1 MGARG
6 GLLAPFGRE
15 ALLQRVHEVD
25 DIRGTLR
32 PRHLDLLA
40 LGLLIDDLTQRRL
53 IAVLDLVWFEVAGL
67 GLYDVL
73 CEIEHLLLD
82 FDVGNVLKIVRLVP
96 DLVGVSARADR
107 PFGNPAG
114 RTCTEAPRSET
125 CHYRPLRDQ

>member
-40 LGLLIDDLTQRRL
+40 LGLLIDDLSQRRL
-53 IAVLDLVWFEVAGL
+53 VAVLSMRHGRRARELEGL
-67 GLYDVL
+67 FAF
-73 CEIEHLLLD
+73 ITRLLP
-82 FDVGNVLKIVRLVP
+82 NCLVP
-96 DLVGVSARADR
+96 GDEREREGPLQPAQQKT
-107 PFGNPAG
+107 GNRIRYSKVDA
-114 RTCTEAPRSET
+114 ET
-125 CHYRPLRDQ
+125 G